1 MNDSSLQEHK
11 PRGPRLY
18 HKKSRT
24 GCTRCKQRRV
34 KCDEIRPSCGS
45 CSRHAVEC
53 VYLATSQTSSS
64 ATGRARSATR
74 HDNKPSTT
82 YSASLP
88 TASSSKLVPI
98 YADASHQSPV
108 STASGLF
115 TSDVKPVVYSPNGPG
130 TLSSPSSSYVTPAD
144 DGTDVDIN
152 LPEGPRRRFWEL
164 RLFHNYHANMSQPF
178 SVPQNPELVH
188 MWQCEIPELATRMAI
203 QQNRPALLY
212 VMFANS
218 ALYLWKESTD
228 KQERIEL
235 MRLQQ
240 AYQIMCS
247 REQRHDIDNLM
258 PRMSENALFI
268 CFTSIRML
276 AHSIGLVQTMAVD
289 PWEPPVQW
297 LWMGRGAGEILN
309 MAASLADPENRAR
322 IAAVERGP
330 PDLSNGEELITFDHS
345 SLDWLLE
352 HPDGPGS
359 SAAQEDHELDDEDVK
374 YAYDSALSYTCTVQ
388 KALADGEREYAVVRR
403 FGGFAIY
410 VPAKFAKLVEER
422 RPRAMV
428 ILAHFMALWIGFEH
442 VWMIGRAG
450 ELQVRGI
457 YKALPIEW
465 SSKLDGLV
473 AKFKPPEAFCILIL
487 NFKQCRPG
495 KMPPKRKAATAAATT
510 TAPKEKQSKLAK
522 EHNISAREER
532 EIKEAFGLFAEAA
545 EGEKEGVIPT
555 KDVRRAMVALGLPP
569 SKSELAE
576 FLEIL
581 DPDDEG
587 YASYEP
593 FVAICALKLHARD
606 TSGPAAEEV
615 DEAFRLFI
623 GGGTGGGGMGGGM
636 GGSMGNGG
644 EDEVVLTLSH
654 LRRVAMTLKQDV
666 DDQLLKDMILEANG
680 GAGVGKGVGR
690 AEFEEVMRRAGAWK

>member
-1 MNDSSLQEHK
+1 MNDSSTQEHK

-53 VYLATSQTSSS
+53 VYLTTSQASSV
-64 ATGRARSATR
+64 ATGRSTSATR
-74 HDNKPSTT
+74 HDSRPISHAT
-82 YSASLP
+82 AS
-88 TASSSKLVPI
+88 TASSSKL
-98 YADASHQSPV
+98 ASTYDVASRPSPV
-108 STASGLF
+108 NSPPGLF
-115 TSDVKPVVYSPNGPG
+115 GNDIKPVVYSPNGPG
-130 TLSSPSSSYVTPAD
+130 FYSSPSSSYVTPAD
-144 DGTDVDIN
+144 DSSDTDIS
-152 LPEGPRRRFWEL
+152 LPEGPWRRFWEL
-164 RLFHNYHANMSQPF
+164 RLLYNYYTNMSQPF
-178 SVPQNPELVH
+178 SIPQSQEIAH
-188 MWQCEIPELATRMAI
+188 MWQHEIPELATRMAV
-203 QQNRPALLY
+203 QQNRSALLY
-212 VMFANS
+212 VIFANS
-218 ALYLWKESTD
+218 ALYLWTKSTD

-235 MRLQQ
+235 MKLQQ
-240 AYQIMCS
+240 VYHIMC
-247 REQRHDIDNLM
+247 REQRRDIDELLLG
-258 PRMSENALFI
+258 MSKHALFV
-268 CFTSIRML
+268 CFTSIRMV

-297 LWMGRGAGEILN
+297 LHMGRGSGDILN
-309 MAASLADPENRAR
+309 TAEGLADPEDAQR
-322 IAAVERGP
+322 IAAFEKGP
-330 PDLSNGEELITFDHS
+330 PDLSNYKELITCDHS

-352 HPDGPGS
+352 HPAGPGS
-359 SAAQEDHELDDEDVK
+359 NAAQEDHELDDENVRCV
-374 YAYDSALSYTCTVQ
+374 YGNAMSYICSVHR
-388 KALADGEREYAVVRR
+388 ALADGERDFAAIRR
-403 FGGFAIY
+403 FGRFAVY
-410 VPAKFAKLVEER
+410 VPPEFTKFIEEK

-442 VWMIGRAG
+442 IWMIGKAG

-473 AKFKPPEAFCILIL
+473 ASFKPPE
-487 NFKQCRPG
+487 
-495 KMPPKRKAATAAATT
+495 PPKRKAATTAAAA
-510 TAPKEKQSKLAK
+510 APKEKQSKLAK

-532 EIKEAFGLFAEAA
+532 EIKEAFALFAEPA
-545 EGEKEGVIPT
+545 EGEKEGVIPI

-569 SKSELAE
+569 SKPELAE

-581 DPDDEG
+581 DPEDEG

-593 FVAICALKLHARD
+593 FVALCALKLHARE
-606 TSGPAAEEV
+606 SGPAAEEV
-615 DEAFRLFI
+615 DEAFRLF
-623 GGGTGGGGMGGGM
+623 TGGG
-636 GGSMGNGG
+636 NGAG
-644 EDEVVLTLSH
+644 ADEVLTLSH